1 MKLAAHF
8 ALALLLPASTGVW
21 AGELE
26 LPAPKPV
33 VRTQLDLEPARD
45 SFGRPLG
52 IPGSQTPLARAMNEA
67 WKKDASE
74 ANLKAWSEVLIK
86 CQQATNPAW
95 TTALMR
101 SEPQQAHCYRY

>member
-1 MKLAAHF
+1 MQPAAHL
-8 ALALLLPASTGVW
+8 ALALLLAASASAW

-26 LPAPKPV
+26 LPAAQPV
-33 VRTQLDLEPARD
+33 VRPQVDISLARD

-52 IPGSQTPLARAMNEA
+52 APRRQTPFASALNEA
-67 WKKDASE
+67 WKKDAAE
-74 ANLKAWSEVLIK
+74 ANLKAWSEVLVK

-101 SEPQQAHCYRY
+101 SEAQQAHCYRY